1 MSRIRIVNPIERDFG
16 MVPRALWEMPL
27 PFAAKGVAAYLF
39 CLRDGAVPYVAEIEA
54 ALGLGR
60 DARRKA
66 FAALEAAGVIE
77 WVIERN
83 ARNAIVSKTLVL
95 HPLAVHAPES
105 QADGQTADLASHAP
119 EKPSGGKSTP
129 AGVEIHPCSDGI
141 SGDLLR
147 ERKIERAA
155 FARARVVSGARPAS
169 LVAAG
174 AAVAGLSSFQRS
186 RILSG
191 QSVLLDGV
199 TVKPGSPQMQS
210 LLLSLRSQDAENKG
224 ALL

>member
-1 MSRIRIVNPIERDFG
+1 MSRIRIVNPIVRDFG

-66 FAALEAAGVIE
+66 FAALEAAGIIE

-95 HPLAVHAPES
+95 HLLAVHAPES
-105 QADGQTADLASHAP
+105 QSDGQSADLASHAP
-119 EKPSGGKSTP
+119 ENPSGGKPTS
-129 AGVEIHPCSDGI
+129 AGGEINPCTDGL
-141 SGDLLR
+141 SGDLLK
-147 ERKIERAA
+147 ERKIQRAA
-155 FARARVVSGARPAS
+155 SARARIAPPLPPAS
-169 LVAAG
+169 AAG
-174 AAVAGLSSFQRS
+174 ASAAVAALSSFQRS

-191 QSVLLDGV
+191 QSVYLDGV
-199 TVKPGSPQMQS
+199 TVKPGSPRMEAVRQA
-210 LLLSLRSQDAENKG
+210 LRAQG
-224 ALL
+224 A